1 MFYSRKQL
9 RIPYFDY
16 SQNSAYFVTV
26 CTYNRKNILGSV
38 SEINSKLR
46 VYPNICGEMIAQTL
60 KSLEEKYPGINI
72 DCFCVMPN
80 HLHFILFK
88 LDSNSNLYLSDIIK
102 WFKTQTTNKFIK
114 LVKSGKAVPFEKHVW
129 QRGYYEHII
138 RNERDLEEI
147 RKYIEENPIK
157 WIFDKYYNEFY

>member
-38 SEINSKLR
+38 SENNSKLR

-60 KSLEEKYPGINI
+60 KFLEEKYPGINI

-88 LDSNSNLYLSDIIK
+88 LDSNSDLFLSDIIK
-102 WFKTQTTNKFIK
+102 WFKTQTTNKYIK
-114 LVKSGKAVPFEKHVW
+114 LVKSGKAAPFEKHVW

-138 RNERDLEEI
+138 RNERDMEEI